1 VAEPR
6 GIPRS
11 LLRKRSCWDNAI
23 AENFFKILK
32 SEMIYHVKYDSILQA
47 KNDVF
52 EFIEIWY
59 NRKRIHSSVQYKT
72 PEEFGKINYSK
83 CA

>member
-1 VAEPR
+1 MSRKGNCWNNAE
-6 GIPRS
+6 
-11 LLRKRSCWDNAI
+11 

-32 SEMIYHVKYDSILQA
+32 SEMIYHVKYQSILHA

-59 NRKRIHSSVQYKT
+59 NRKRIHECLGYKT
-72 PEEFGKINYSK
+72 PEQYGKINYSK